1 MKAKLL
7 SILLVMSMTTSLIP
21 AFAAENPAENAKQD
35 PPQVEGGLY
44 GEIEIPEEQAHA
56 GEKEIAEMLEQLEG
70 EQVDTP
76 SPSPEAIQEPIGTE
90 EPETSL
96 LPSAPTDDPA
106 EEETTQPDEKS
117 EKTELQTMKAL
128 QRSDDGE
135 YPQGIAIDEDY
146 INNYKDQSTYSDES
160 FYGKYDLD
168 AEDWLDKGKLNYEY
182 DDGMREIGEAVKYAN
197 GDYSQVKQMYL
208 EYNRKKTQTQSR
220 EPIGDD
226 SKLERLKAELM
237 VDGHA
242 GQYTLVDVMP
252 VTEEESTISLDVTS
266 QMQAL
271 RGKGSKYLLEFI
283 SRLKDG
289 SRIAIAS
296 QDNGNESFIP
306 YIEVVTNGAAKSYK
320 AIADTTVRAG
330 SNRSKS
336 FGKEPALYAC
346 ESKSSIGLRD
356 MVDSNTERA
365 MIQFDMS
372 DLAAGQNITSAT
384 LYLRAQNV
392 GDAGSY
398 GELVVYEIS
407 TGSFTEN
414 FTWMSFKHRVFSNY
428 GDRAISFEAPSSAAN
443 ADVSGTSFTGNY
455 REDIMNAVSTAA
467 MSQYQYSG
475 DEKYAYITIMNI
487 LGYINGRGRSPA
499 DVSTLRCGVR
509 GQEFHRYLYRLIHSK
524 YMNAEIFSHMIK
536 WYYGQGQ
543 RLYEDWDIHPNIHT
557 SNWGVTQTSGNYLVL
572 MNMPE
577 IQAYNTW
584 RKASDDRFN
593 ILMDHSIY
601 EDGACSEVSMGYTS
615 YSLNGFSITQE
626 YADEMGVSIP
636 FTDFVKEGMVK
647 LALYL
652 ARMTGPNYVDP
663 QQGNCYNYTGSYI
676 KHIQRVYNIIP
687 DNPYIAHI
695 ATGGK
700 KGRPLEETSVIY
712 PVSKKVMMRSGWGDD
727 DLYLQTNV
735 DGGVKQHGH
744 EDDLA
749 TNIFAYGRYLLIDPR
764 YNNYGNDDPYRI
776 WYNSTEGHN
785 TVVINDMTQKG
796 NSWAFSQSNIPNGG
810 ARGYIFDWETNNSYD
825 FMKARTENFKN
836 YPAAYTKGYGQGF
849 NHYRSILFVKP
860 NFWIV
865 SDYAG
870 PVPGSKTENAENN
883 YRQLWHV
890 LPNAN
895 VGEDQ
900 LSITENGIIGRTNY
914 DDVNMQVVTPND
926 GTLTPELK
934 DGWYSESG
942 ANYAVKYF
950 SFGKTQKGN
959 ATFDTLLRPETT
971 DNQAEI
977 KSKKL
982 ELSDVTNGGASAARF
997 VIDETGNNLRTDVS
1011 YYILHDETQK
1021 DLRQFGNYETDG
1033 SLAYVEKTNGKL
1045 SRIILQDAKTLKN
1058 IETGEILFQSDEW
1071 VSDISIAFSG
1081 DTIDISVGDRSEEA
1095 FVGETLD
1102 RDNSNPKKTW
1112 LKPEPVSLAALTF
1125 RTEKKPVA
1133 VKLNAISQ
1141 DIKTSGQYVYFGNKP
1156 IIDGGSEP
1164 TPTPT
1169 QKPGPNTGGGGGHG
1183 TGGGGT
1189 AILPPV
1195 TTPAPPVSP
1204 APTPDSKLSENMEK
1218 ELAGHWAE
1226 KEITEMVEKGIVSG
1240 TGNDSLGLKQ
1250 PTTRAEFTALL
1261 MRAAGLETVQYNGEF
1276 ADVSAEDWYADTLA
1290 GAKKAGIL
1298 NGDGV
1303 NANPNGIIT
1312 REEMAVMLVN
1322 TCNLNEMNA
1331 STEHKNYS
1339 DMQDISPWARES
1351 VMHATELGLMS
1362 GMDEAHFMPGE
1373 NALREQAIVVVYR
1386 LRAVLQIE

>member
-1 MKAKLL
+1 MKAKIL
-7 SILLVMSMTTSLIP
+7 SILLIFSMTTSMFP
-21 AFAAENPAENAKQD
+21 AFAEETPAPELGQE
-35 PPQVEGGLY
+35 PPRVEDGLY

-56 GEKEIAEMLEQLEG
+56 GEKEIAEMMEKLENSPAETPDSSAVPAEPADA
-70 EQVDTP
+70 EQSAETQI
-76 SPSPEAIQEPIGTE
+76 PEQSASDSTTEPMAEETE
-90 EPETSL
+90 
-96 LPSAPTDDPA
+96 APTA
-106 EEETTQPDEKS
+106 KMLNASQ
-117 EKTELQTMKAL
+117 A
-128 QRSDDGE
+128 SDNSA

-160 FYGKYDLD
+160 FYGKYDADEERWID
-168 AEDWLDKGKLNYEY
+168 AGKLNYEY
-182 DDGMREIGEAVKYAN
+182 DDDMREIGEAVKYAN
-197 GDYSQVKQMYL
+197 GDYSQVKQMYF
-208 EYNRKKTQTQSR
+208 EYNQKKTQTQSR

-252 VTEEESTISLDVTS
+252 VSELEATVSLDMTS
-266 QMQAL
+266 QIQAL

-296 QDNGNESFIP
+296 RDNDNKSFVP
-306 YIEVVTNGAAKSYK
+306 YIEVVTNGAAKTYK
-320 AIADTTVRAG
+320 SIADTTVRAG
-330 SNRSKS
+330 DNRSRS
-336 FGKEPALYAC
+336 YGQEPMLYAC

-372 DLAAGQNITSAT
+372 DLASGQNITSAT

-392 GDAGSY
+392 GDPGSY
-398 GELVVYEIS
+398 GELVVYDIS

-428 GDRAISFEAPSSAAN
+428 GDRCISFEAPSSAAN
-443 ADVSGTSFTGNY
+443 ADVSGSSFTGSY

-475 DEKYAYITIMNI
+475 EEKYAYITIMNI
-487 LGYINGRGRSPA
+487 LGYINGRGKSPD

-509 GQEFHRYLYRLIHSK
+509 GQEFHRYLYRLINSR

-577 IQAYNTW
+577 IKAYDQW
-584 RKASDDRFN
+584 RSASDDRFE

-626 YADEMGVSIP
+626 YADEMGVNIP
-636 FTDFVKEGMVK
+636 FTDFVKDGMVK

-687 DNPYIAHI
+687 DNPYIAYI
-695 ATGGK
+695 ATEGK
-700 KGRPLEETSVIY
+700 VGRPLEETSVIY
-712 PVSKKVMMRSGWGDD
+712 PISKKIMMRSGWGDN

-764 YNNYGNDDPYRI
+764 YNNYNNDDPYRI

-810 ARGYIFDWETNNSYD
+810 ARGYIFDWETNASYD

-836 YPAAYTKGYGQGF
+836 YPSAYTKGYGQGF
-849 NHYRSILFVKP
+849 NHYRSILFIKP

-900 LSITENGIIGRTNY
+900 LTVTENGIIGRTNY

-926 GTLTPELK
+926 GTVKPELK

-950 SFGKTQKGN
+950 SFGKTQTGN

-982 ELSDVTNGGASAARF
+982 ELDVNNGGASAARF
-997 VIDETGNNLRTDVS
+997 VIDEVGNDLRTDIS
-1011 YYILHDETQK
+1011 YYILHDEAQK
-1021 DLRQFGNYETDG
+1021 NMRQFGSYETDG
-1033 SLAYVEKTNGKL
+1033 SLAYVEKNNGKL
-1045 SRIILQDAKTLKN
+1045 SRIILQDAKTLKDM
-1058 IETGEILFQSDEW
+1058 ETGEILFQSKEW
-1071 VSDISIAFSG
+1071 VSDISIAING
-1081 DTIDISVGDRSEEA
+1081 DTVDISVGDRSEDA
-1095 FVGETLD
+1095 FVGETLN
-1102 RDNSNPKKTW
+1102 RDNNNPKKTW
-1112 LKPEPVSLAALTF
+1112 LKPEPVSLTDLTF
-1125 RTEKKPVA
+1125 RTEKKPSA
-1133 VKLNAISQ
+1133 VKLNAAPQSC
-1141 DIKTSGQYVYFGNKP
+1141 KMSGQYVYFGNEP
-1156 IIDGGSEP
+1156 VIEEPEEP

-1169 QKPGPNTGGGGGHG
+1169 PTPKPGSSSGGGHG
-1183 TGGGGT
+1183 SGGGNSSVM
-1189 AILPPV
+1189 PPV
-1195 TTPAPPVSP
+1195 VSP
-1204 APTPDSKLSENMEK
+1204 TPTIPPIDTPDEKLSENMKK
-1218 ELAGHWAE
+1218 ELAGHWAAE
-1226 KEITEMVEKGIVSG
+1226 EITRMVEEGVVSG
-1240 TGNDSLGLKQ
+1240 VGDDSLGLKQ

-1261 MRAAGLETVQYNGEF
+1261 MRAAGLGTLPYDGEF
-1276 ADVSAEDWYADTLA
+1276 ADVSASDWFAETLA
-1290 GAKKAGIL
+1290 GAKQAGIF
-1298 NGDGV
+1298 NGDGT

-1322 TCNLNEMNA
+1322 LCKLKGVEFAGGNG
-1331 STEHKNYS
+1331 KIY
-1339 DMQDISPWARES
+1339 DDIAAISAWAQES
-1351 VMHATELGLMS
+1351 VLQATELGLMS
-1362 GMDEAHFMPGE
+1362 GMDETHFMPKE
-1373 NALREQAIVVVYR
+1373 NALREQAIVVIYR
-1386 LRAVLQIE
+1386 LRLLL